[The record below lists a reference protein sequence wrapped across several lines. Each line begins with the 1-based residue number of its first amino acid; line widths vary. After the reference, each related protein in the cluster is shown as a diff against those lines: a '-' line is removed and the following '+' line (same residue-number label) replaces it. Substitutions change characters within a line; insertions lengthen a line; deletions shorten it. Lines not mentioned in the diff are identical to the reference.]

1 MISLPKALWA
11 YRQFVVSS
19 VINDLRTRF
28 ARSKLGAL
36 WMILQP
42 LAMVAIYALVLSEVL
57 GAKLPGIDNKFA
69 YAIYLVSGILCWS
82 LFVDIVTRC
91 LTVFVDNESLL
102 KKMVFPRICLPLIVV
117 GSALVNNVLLLLAAV
132 LVFALLGHMPVS
144 GFLWL
149 PLLIGLTTAF
159 ALGLGLLLGI
169 LNVFVRDVGQVMQV
183 VLQLWFWMTPI
194 VYTISILPEGFAG
207 LVQRNPL
214 FPLVQAYQ
222 NVLVYDRAP
231 DYSSLGWLALLSLI
245 LLAVTFV
252 LFRRSSHEMV
262 DVL

>member
-1 MISLPKALWA
+1 MKGYFLAIWA
-11 YRQFVVSS
+11 YRQFIVSS
-19 VINDLRTRF
+19 IVNDLRTRF

-69 YAIYLVSGILCWS
+69 YALYLVSGILCWS
-82 LFVDIVTRC
+82 LFVDVVSRC
-91 LTVFVDNESLL
+91 LTVFVENESLL
-102 KKMVFPRICLPLIVV
+102 KKMVFPRACLPLIVV
-117 GSALVNNVLLLLAAV
+117 GSALVNNILLFFAAI
-132 LVFALLGHMPVS
+132 LVFALLGHMPAA

-149 PLLIGLTTAF
+149 PLLVALTTVF
-159 ALGLGLLLGI
+159 SLGLGLLLGT

-183 VLQLWFWMTPI
+183 ILQLWFWLTPI
-194 VYTISILPEGFAG
+194 VYTLSILPESFGR
-207 LVQRNPL
+207 VVRWNPL
-214 FPLVQAYQ
+214 FPLVEAYQ
-222 NVLVYDRAP
+222 NVLVFDLAP
-231 DYSSLGWLALLSLI
+231 NFSSLGWLAVVSAV
-245 LLAVTFV
+245 LLAMAFI

>member
-1 MISLPKALWA
+1 
-11 YRQFVVSS
+11 
-19 VINDLRTRF
+19 
-28 ARSKLGAL
+28 
-36 WMILQP
+36 MILQP

-57 GAKLPGIDNKFA
+57 GAKLPGINNKFA

-149 PLLIGLTTAF
+149 PLLIGIV
-159 ALGLGLLLGI
+159 ALG
-169 LNVFVRDVGQVMQV
+169 VY
-183 VLQLWFWMTPI
+183 PAI
-194 VYTISILPEGFAG
+194 VYDMTDP
-207 LVQRNPL
+207 
-214 FPLVQAYQ
+214 
-222 NVLVYDRAP
+222 
-231 DYSSLGWLALLSLI
+231 
-245 LLAVTFV
+245 AVKAIFGI
-252 LFRRSSHEMV
+252 FGG
-262 DVL
+262 

>member
-1 MISLPKALWA
+1 MTSMFRALWS

-19 VINDLRTRF
+19 VVNDLRSRF
-28 ARSKLGAL
+28 MRSKMGAL

-57 GAKLPGIDNKFA
+57 GAKLPGIENKFG

-82 LFVDIVTRC
+82 LFVDIVSRC

-102 KKMVFPRICLPLIVV
+102 KKMVFPRTCLPLIVV
-117 GSALVNNVLLLLAAV
+117 GSALVNNVLLLVAAV
-132 LVFALLGHMPVS
+132 LVFALLGHMPVA
-144 GFLWL
+144 GLLWL
-149 PLLIGLTTAF
+149 PFLIGLTAVF
-159 ALGLGLLLGI
+159 ALGLGLILGT

-194 VYTISILPEGFAG
+194 VYMLSILPEGFG
-207 LVQRNPL
+207 RLVRWNPL
-214 FPLVQAYQ
+214 YPLVQAYQ
-222 NVLVYDRAP
+222 NVLVFGTAP
-231 DYSSLGWLALLSLI
+231 DFTSLAQLAGVSAGLLTLG
-245 LLAVTFV
+245 LV
-252 LFRRSSHEMV
+252 LFRRSSPEMV